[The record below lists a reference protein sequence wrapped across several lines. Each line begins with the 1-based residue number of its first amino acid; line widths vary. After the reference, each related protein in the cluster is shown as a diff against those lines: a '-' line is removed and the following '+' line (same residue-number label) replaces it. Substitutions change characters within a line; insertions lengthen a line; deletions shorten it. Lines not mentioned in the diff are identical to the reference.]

1 MKYKVVKNINTRMT
15 KKYYVLIFVKLHWF
29 FKTPVYR
36 KYRIHAPYADGVLYF
51 KTKKEAKESIKRYI
65 KINNL

>member
-1 MKYKVVKNINTRMT
+1 MKYKIVKTTDRKNN
-15 KKYYVLIFVKLHWF
+15 KYYVLIFVKLHWL
-29 FKTPVYR
+29 FKTSVYR

-51 KTKKEAKESIKRYI
+51 NSKKEAKKSIKKYI